1 MRIAIG
7 SDHRGVD
14 SRLRLVGLLERLGN
28 TVVDC
33 GSHGGNPVDYPD
45 VAADVA
51 ERVASG
57 DADRGI
63 LLCCTGVGMAIAAN
77 KVEGIRAALALD
89 ELSAQLSRSHN
100 DANVLCMSA
109 DLLGQTLVKRIV
121 DVWMRTEYE
130 AGRHARRLAKISRIE
145 RGEDPSA

>member
-7 SDHRGVD
+7 NDHRGEPVA
-14 SRLRLVGLLERLGN
+14 RVLEQQHSAEGHEIIALGDTN
-28 TVVDC
+28 GTQC
-33 GSHGGNPVDYPD
+33 DYPD
-45 VAADVA
+45 SAW
-51 ERVASG
+51 RVTQAIRRG
-57 DADRGI
+57 EADRGI
-63 LLCCTGVGMAIAAN
+63 LICGTGIGMAIAAN

-121 DVWMRTEYE
+121 DVWMKTDYE
-130 AGRHARRLAKISRIE
+130 GGRHDRRLAKISRIE

>member
-7 SDHRGVD
+7 NDHRGAPVA
-14 SRLRLVGLLERLGN
+14 RALEQQLGAEGHQIIAMGDPN
-28 TVVDC
+28 GTQC
-33 GSHGGNPVDYPD
+33 DYPD
-45 VAADVA
+45 SAW
-51 ERVASG
+51 RVTQAIRRG

-63 LLCCTGVGMAIAAN
+63 LICGTGIGMAIAAN

-121 DVWMRTEYE
+121 DVWMKTEYE

>member
-7 SDHRGVD
+7 HDHRGAPVAQA
-14 SRLRLVGLLERLGN
+14 LEHQLSAEGHQILAMGN
-28 TVVDC
+28 
-33 GSHGGNPVDYPD
+33 GNGTQCDYPD
-45 VAADVA
+45 SAW
-51 ERVASG
+51 RVTQSIRRG
-57 DADRGI
+57 EADRGI
-63 LLCCTGVGMAIAAN
+63 LICGTGIGMAIAAN

-121 DVWMRTEYE
+121 DVWMKTVYE
-130 AGRHARRLAKISRIE
+130 GGRHDRRLAKISRIE

>member
-7 SDHRGVD
+7 NDHRGAPAAKALEQQ
-14 SRLRLVGLLERLGN
+14 LRAEGHEILLMG
-28 TVVDC
+28 DP
-33 GSHGGNPVDYPD
+33 SGGQCDYPD
-45 VAADVA
+45 SAWRVTQSIRRGEA
-51 ERVASG
+51 E
-57 DADRGI
+57 RGI
-63 LLCCTGVGMAIAAN
+63 LICGTGIGMAIAAN

-121 DVWMRTEYE
+121 DVWMRTAYE
-130 AGRHARRLAKISRIE
+130 GGRHDRRLAKISRIE
-145 RGEDPSA
+145 RGEDPSV

>member
-7 SDHRGVD
+7 NDHRGAPVA
-14 SRLRLVGLLERLGN
+14 RALEQQLVAEGHEIIAMGDTN
-28 TVVDC
+28 GTQC
-33 GSHGGNPVDYPD
+33 DYPD
-45 VAADVA
+45 SAW
-51 ERVASG
+51 RVTQAIRRG
-57 DADRGI
+57 EADRGI
-63 LLCCTGVGMAIAAN
+63 LICGTGIGMAIAAN

-121 DVWMRTEYE
+121 DVWMKTDYE
-130 AGRHARRLAKISRIE
+130 GGRHARRLAKISRIE